1 MAQNNSQQDYNQSKP
16 LGDFNESKAPN
27 KSNVQ
32 QRLEELE
39 AQVYQTTKE
48 ATPPYAETESSFL
61 QKITNGINLFRD
73 WFNKL
78 PQAGKV
84 VVGIVVVLMS
94 FSILNL
100 FVRLLASLITLAIL
114 SLILYGLYKYL
125 FSPSQTK

>member
-61 QKITNGINLFRD
+61 QKITNGINVFRD

>member
-16 LGDFNESKAPN
+16 LGDFNEAKAPN

-61 QKITNGINLFRD
+61 QKITNGINVFRD

>member
-16 LGDFNESKAPN
+16 LGNFNEAKAPN
-27 KSNVQ
+27 KFDVQ

-48 ATPPYAETESSFL
+48 TTPPYAETESSFL
-61 QKITNGINLFRD
+61 QKITNGMNVFRN

-78 PQAGKV
+78 PQAGKLI
-84 VVGIVVVLMS
+84 VGIVVVLMG

-100 FVRLLASLITLAIL
+100 FVRLIANLITLAIL

>member
-1 MAQNNSQQDYNQSKP
+1 MAQNNSQQDYNQGNP
-16 LGDFNESKAPN
+16 LGDFNEAKAPN
-27 KSNVQ
+27 KSDVQ

-39 AQVYQTTKE
+39 AQVYQTSKE
-48 ATPPYAETESSFL
+48 TTPPYAETESSFV
-61 QKITNGINLFRD
+61 QKITNGINVFRD

-84 VVGIVVVLMS
+84 VVGIVLVLMS

>member
-61 QKITNGINLFRD
+61 QKITNGINVFRD

-84 VVGIVVVLMS
+84 VVGIVLVLMS

-100 FVRLLASLITLAIL
+100 FVRILASLITLAIL

>member
-16 LGDFNESKAPN
+16 LGDFNEAKAPN
-27 KSNVQ
+27 ERNVQ